1 MPTTPPRP
9 WPARARRAA
18 PTVRTALAVGSVLVG
33 AVFPGSAHAQFRRP
47 DRAPERGTQGWAP
60 ASAGFRA
67 GFDYNS
73 NGTVLGAHLR
83 IPLLPGGLVEAVPH
97 ADVTFLTGLK
107 EYQGGVEMV
116 VVSGGR
122 RGGLYAGGG
131 VAWRNTLWSGPDRET
146 RRAPTAVVGVRS
158 GATFGAPFG
167 TQLEMR
173 WTFPEG
179 PFKPRVLSLGVNFPL
194 WGRDR

>member
-1 MPTTPPRP
+1 MPTPPSLP
-9 WPARARRAA
+9 SAAQARRAA
-18 PTVRTALAVGSVLVG
+18 LAAAAALLLATVPDTL
-33 AVFPGSAHAQFRRP
+33 HAQFGRP
-47 DRAPERGTQGWAP
+47 DLSPPPGSQGWAP

-73 NGTVLGAHLR
+73 NGSVLGAQLR

-107 EYQGGVEMV
+107 EYQGGVELV
-116 VVSGGR
+116 AVSGGR
-122 RGGLYAGGG
+122 RGGVYAGGG

-146 RRAPTAVVGVRS
+146 RRAPTAVVGLRS

-179 PFKPRVLSLGVNFPL
+179 AFKPRVLSLGVNFPL

>member
-1 MPTTPPRP
+1 MDTHPRVPT
-9 WPARARRAA
+9 PAGRRRAA
-18 PTVRTALAVGSVLVG
+18 LAAAFAVALATAPAG
-33 AVFPGSAHAQFRRP
+33 AAAQFQRPDLAPPPGS
-47 DRAPERGTQGWAP
+47 GGWAP
-60 ASAGFRA
+60 AYVGIRA

-73 NGTVLGAHLR
+73 NASVLGAQAR
-83 IPLLPGGLVEAVPH
+83 VPLLRNGMLEAVPNG
-97 ADVTFLTGLK
+97 DVTFLTGLK
-107 EYQGGVEMV
+107 EYQAGVDVV

-131 VAWRNTLWSGPDRET
+131 LAWRNTLWSGPDRET
-146 RRAPTAVVGVRS
+146 RRAPVVVVGARS

-179 PFKPRVLSLGVNFPL
+179 AFRPRVLSLGVNFPL
-194 WGRDR
+194 WGRNR

>member
-1 MPTTPPRP
+1 MPTPSFLPS
-9 WPARARRAA
+9 AAQARRAA
-18 PTVRTALAVGSVLVG
+18 LATVFGLLLATVPD
-33 AVFPGSAHAQFRRP
+33 AARAQFRRP
-47 DRAPERGTQGWAP
+47 DLAPSPGSQGWAP

-73 NGTVLGAHLR
+73 NGSVLGAQLR
-83 IPLLPGGLVEAVPH
+83 IPLLPGGMVEAVPH

-107 EYQGGVEMV
+107 EYQGGVELV
-116 VVSGGR
+116 AVSGGR
-122 RGGLYAGGG
+122 RGGIYAGGG
-131 VAWRNTLWSGPDRET
+131 LAWRNTLWSGPDRET
-146 RRAPTAVVGVRS
+146 RRAPTAVVGLRS

-179 PFKPRVLSLGVNFPL
+179 ALKPRVLSLGVNFPL